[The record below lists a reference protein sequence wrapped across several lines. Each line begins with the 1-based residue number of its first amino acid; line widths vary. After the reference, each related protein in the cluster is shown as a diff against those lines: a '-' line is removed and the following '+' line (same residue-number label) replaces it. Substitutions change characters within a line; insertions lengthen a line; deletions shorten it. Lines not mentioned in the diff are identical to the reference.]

1 MRPLKEAH
9 LSVLYKSSYTVPVG
23 AKSLDHARLA
33 HSLNWFDGGTASAST
48 TDSAYFADA
57 PLNTLTYE
65 FWKPTATAST
75 WEYDHGSSVECDYCC
90 IAAHTLGSNSA
101 TIKMQ
106 YYSGGWLDLTD
117 SEALLDD
124 SPVFAIFTPTTA
136 QRWRVN
142 ITSATTIPKIGVV
155 KFGTALQMQQPIFGG
170 HAPVDLSRQ
179 TILRANY
186 SETGENLGRSKQRTF
201 LKTSFEWEHLTA
213 AWTHANWPTVQ
224 LAIEDEPFWVAWR
237 PSTYTEAGVGFCQTE
252 TVPIPL
258 NMGISD
264 KMSVSLDVR
273 ARGYE

>member
-1 MRPLKEAH
+1 MRQLKEAH

-23 AKSLDHARLA
+23 AKSLDHARIA

-90 IAAHTLGSNSA
+90 VSAHTLGSSAA
-101 TIKMQ
+101 TIKIQ
-106 YYSGGWLDLTD
+106 YYSGSWLDLTD
-117 SEALLDD
+117 ANALTND
-124 SPVFAIFTPTTA
+124 SPIFAIFTPTTA